1 MMDLLSFTNC
11 PLDPQTGSGKTV
23 LTWSQGLRSLGHKVE
38 VFQPNDFEAAP
49 NYHRGRQLRQAVGAL
64 QLVNKKV
71 HEYNPAL
78 IEFYGAEFWMATA
91 ELAKKKNR
99 PFLVAH
105 TNGLELLHWERAK
118 VYSPPES
125 SLKSRLRQV
134 VYQMTYE
141 RLAKQAFSKSDAFVG
156 LCEIDRKYVVDH
168 GYYRQEMT
176 HVIAPGLDEEYLHQP
191 APTNETRQK
200 RIAFTGSWTPR
211 KAPDVLVNVMGRV
224 LREKPDFRFDIFGAH
239 ADDRAI
245 NAFPEDVRGR
255 VTVHPRLSNSEIAG
269 KLSQCQI
276 FLFPSEYEGFGMAT
290 AEAMSCGCATVTT
303 PTGFAA
309 ELKNGEET
317 LCCDFGDV
325 AAIERAI
332 LYLIDDDE
340 LRGRLAMNGWTRTRS
355 LNWPQ
360 AVKNL
365 SDVYENWLALH
376 KSKS

>member
-1 MMDLLSFTNC
+1 MMHLLSFTNC

-23 LTWSQGLRSLGHKVE
+23 LTWSQGLRSLGHTVE
-38 VFQPNDFEAAP
+38 VFQPTDFEASP
-49 NYHRGRQLRQAVGAL
+49 NYHRGRQIRQALGAL

-71 HEYNPAL
+71 QERHPDL
-78 IEFYGAEFWMATA
+78 IEFYGAEFWLATA

-99 PFLVAH
+99 PFMVAH
-105 TNGLELLHWERAK
+105 TNGLELLHWERAN
-118 VYSPPES
+118 VYSPPDNALQS
-125 SLKSRLRQV
+125 KLRKF

-141 RLAKQAFSKSDAFVG
+141 RLAKLAFAKSDAFVA
-156 LCEIDRKYVVDH
+156 LCEIDRRYVVDK

-176 HVIAPGLDEEYLHQP
+176 HVIEPGLDEEYLNQP
-191 APTNETRQK
+191 APTNEGRQK

-211 KAPDVLVNVMGRV
+211 KAPDVLVNVMVRV
-224 LREKPDFRFDIFGAH
+224 LRRKADFSFDIFGAH

-245 NAFPEDVRGR
+245 NAFPKDLRGR
-255 VTVHPRLSNSEIAG
+255 VTVHPRLSNSQIATE
-269 KLSQCQI
+269 LSQCQI

-290 AEAMSCGCATVTT
+290 AEAMSCGCPTVTT

-325 AAIERAI
+325 SAIEAAILR
-332 LYLIDDDE
+332 LIDDDDF
-340 LRGRLAMNGWTRTRS
+340 RGRLAMNGWRRTRS
-355 LNWPQ
+355 LNWAQ

-365 SDVYENWLALH
+365 SDVYENWVQLH
-376 KSKS
+376 KI